1 MSESQSYAK
10 LGPEL
15 AQRVETVLNTW
26 LPKTELSP
34 SNLHQ
39 AMRYS
44 SLNAGKRIRPLLV
57 YATGLCTGQDL
68 TELDGPAAA
77 IELIHVYSLIHD
89 DLPCMDDDELR
100 RGKPTCHIVYGDATA
115 TLAGDAL
122 QALAFEIIVTDP
134 KMQSDNAVRVA
145 MMKNIAVAAGSL
157 GMAGGQAIDLA
168 ATDAKLSLHELE
180 NMHALKTG
188 RLISACI
195 EVACANQP
203 TLAAEQYTALTQYGK
218 NIGLAFQVR
227 DDIIDITSDTETLGK
242 SAGSDQNLN
251 KATFPSTIGLEASI
265 EKAQELQQSA
275 MRALEIFGSE
285 ASLLRGIA
293 EFIVSRQ
300 H

>member
-100 RGKPTCHIVYGDATA
+100 RGKPTCHIVYGDA
-115 TLAGDAL
+115 
-122 QALAFEIIVTDP
+122 QQHWPV
-134 KMQSDNAVRVA
+134 M
-145 MMKNIAVAAGSL
+145 
-157 GMAGGQAIDLA
+157 
-168 ATDAKLSLHELE
+168 LSRHS
-180 NMHALKTG
+180 HLK
-188 RLISACI
+188 
-195 EVACANQP
+195 
-203 TLAAEQYTALTQYGK
+203 
-218 NIGLAFQVR
+218 
-227 DDIIDITSDTETLGK
+227 
-242 SAGSDQNLN
+242 
-251 KATFPSTIGLEASI
+251 
-265 EKAQELQQSA
+265 
-275 MRALEIFGSE
+275 
-285 ASLLRGIA
+285 SLLPTRKCSPTMRCASPYEKHCGG
-293 EFIVSRQ
+293 SRFARYGWRPG